1 MKKVLILFILFFSTS
16 SFGKVEIDTI
26 NNWQLYKDKTLIFKS
41 NEIEK
46 NNQVI
51 SIKSTENFKILKFN
65 MFYDFFG
72 DKTLKKMQFIVDNK
86 IIKTFVLKNEAR
98 NSFIITKES
107 IKSLIKKYKNKV
119 IQLKYFDKIYTEGIS
134 VCKIKFI

>member
-1 MKKVLILFILFFSTS
+1 
-16 SFGKVEIDTI
+16 
-26 NNWQLYKDKTLIFKS
+26 
-41 NEIEK
+41 
-46 NNQVI
+46 
-51 SIKSTENFKILKFN
+51 

-107 IKSLIKKYKNKV
+107 INSLIKKYKNKV
-119 IQLKYFDKIYTEGIS
+119 IQFKYFDKIYSKGIP